1 MENREQKY
9 LELFTDKEN
18 REYFP
23 YIRPIH
29 IRDAIKFGHLRA
41 IEEFPNGIVYGI
53 IIFKEYKRPGSKSI
67 GNKGDIHISE
77 IVVNP
82 NYKRRGIGRLLLKLA
97 EKEAALS
104 NGRVVLSMV
113 KSNKIALNFY
123 KVYGYKIKDRILFPK
138 KNNEPEPGYI
148 LEKIVEKIYPIKD
161 ENKEIEINKEEN
173 ESKEKLK
180 PKRQYKK
187 KPINITENTLE
198 DFNENFKT
206 RTEEEPKK
214 KRGRKPKNIL

>member
-9 LELFTDKEN
+9 WELFTDIEN

-104 NGRVVLSMV
+104 NGRVVLSMI

-138 KNNEPEPGYI
+138 KNAIVDVI
-148 LEKIVEKIYPIKD
+148 L
-161 ENKEIEINKEEN
+161 
-173 ESKEKLK
+173 
-180 PKRQYKK
+180 
-187 KPINITENTLE
+187 
-198 DFNENFKT
+198 
-206 RTEEEPKK
+206 
-214 KRGRKPKNIL
+214 

>member
-9 LELFTDKEN
+9 WELFTHKEN

-53 IIFKEYKRPGSKSI
+53 IIFKEYKRPGNKSI

-97 EKEAALS
+97 ENEAALS

-123 KVYGYKIKDRILFPK
+123 KVYGYKIKDRISFPK
-138 KNNEPEPGYI
+138 KNKEPEPGYI
-148 LEKIVEKIYPIKD
+148 LEKNVEKIYPIKD
-161 ENKEIEINKEEN
+161 ENKDEN
-173 ESKEKLK
+173 ESKEKT
-180 PKRQYKK
+180 KRQYKK
-187 KPINITENTLE
+187 NPINITEKKLE
-198 DFNENFKT
+198 EFNEIFKT

-214 KRGRKPKNIL
+214 KRGRKPKNTL